1 MLLEFQ
7 ELKLRGPTN
16 YLLAL
21 TAFFEILH
29 QSAHFVFLFVA
40 VSGIN
45 FINYST
51 ALQFE
56 LHTIFGATAAQ
67 TALASTGVDRLLSVL
82 FPIKYKQL
90 NIRLYLSIHTIL
102 AFSSGIWMSINAI
115 LSENKYPTL
124 PVTGHIGDLFIL
136 DMEIMFQFIMVIC
149 SLNAINYILIW
160 ISVRC
165 LHSENVSQSDT
176 QSRLLKSLILIISI
190 VIGGYIINSLCHL
203 IINRFFNFNDIQNWL
218 VNVFGGFL
226 SNIGASAE
234 TPILYIFSSIY
245 REAINKQL
253 KQLFCKKFQ
262 KNKISA
268 APGFVNCSGVKTKQL
283 INAGGGGGGGIV
295 NNIQRNN

>member
-1 MLLEFQ
+1 MLLVCQ

-16 YLLAL
+16 YLLPL

-40 VSGIN
+40 ASGIN

-82 FPIKYKQL
+82 IPLKYNKI

-102 AFSSGIWMSINAI
+102 VFSSGIWMSINAI
-115 LSENKYPTL
+115 LFANKYPTL

-136 DMEIMFQFIMVIC
+136 DMEIMFKFIM
-149 SLNAINYILIW
+149 
-160 ISVRC
+160 
-165 LHSENVSQSDT
+165 
-176 QSRLLKSLILIISI
+176 
-190 VIGGYIINSLCHL
+190 
-203 IINRFFNFNDIQNWL
+203 NWL

-253 KQLFCKKFQ
+253 KRFSCKKFQ
-262 KNKISA
+262 KNK
-268 APGFVNCSGVKTKQL
+268 FRQFLVLLTV
-283 INAGGGGGGGIV
+283 V
-295 NNIQRNN
+295 E